1 MFACLNKF
9 IRGGVFALLLPDR
22 LSSSVIKFTCCWE
35 IFQVDQGNFM

>member
-9 IRGGVFALLLPDR
+9 IRGVFALLLPDR